1 MDYFK
6 LEEIMSKYVLC
17 DVMEEKNMNIHAIIH
32 AKSTKLCRYLK
43 GGGELDFRGNLCCV
57 LISTA
62 T

>member
-1 MDYFK
+1 
-6 LEEIMSKYVLC
+6 MSKYVLC